1 MPKSNGLLQLKILPG
16 KMISYLIITSTST
29 MLTIVIEKLTH
40 DVELDPLHNGGRL
53 VVACYTLQM
62 QVLMMMMLVMMMM
75 VLVMMPTW

>member
-1 MPKSNGLLQLKILPG
+1 
-16 KMISYLIITSTST
+16 MISYIIITSTI
-29 MLTIVIEKLTH
+29 LTIEIEKLTH